1 MGNKLLGSELKAFVN
16 AAGTLKHAQT
26 FKNTIIFKR
35 FHAEWQKH
43 VCFSGLSNHSFR
55 QPENNGDENEGES
68 DSEVTETDK
77 DISESESSDSD
88 GYY

>member
-1 MGNKLLGSELKAFVN
+1 MGNKLLGSELKAFEN

-43 VCFSGLSNHSFR
+43 VSFSGSFW